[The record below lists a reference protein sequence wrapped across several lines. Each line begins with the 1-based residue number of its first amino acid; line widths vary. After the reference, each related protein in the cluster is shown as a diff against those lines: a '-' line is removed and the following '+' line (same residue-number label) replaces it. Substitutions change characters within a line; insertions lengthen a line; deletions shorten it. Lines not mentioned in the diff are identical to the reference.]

1 MTKQTLSAKKILVI
15 LSLSLFLAVS
25 SNSFAAGSGRPGM
38 TDPSVV
44 KEVDIN
50 RYAGLW
56 NEVAHSQNFFQKGCA
71 RSTAEYGVIDALSI
85 SVHNV
90 CYRSDGSTRDI
101 SGVAKVVD
109 PQEPAKLKVRFN
121 FFARG
126 DYWITHLDPQYDWAV
141 VSGPKKANLFILSR
155 RFPMDAKTLE
165 EILATLKAEGYDLST
180 LVYDQPTP

>member
-1 MTKQTLSAKKILVI
+1 MTKQPLTGKILLAI
-15 LSLSLFLAVS
+15 SSCALFLIFS
-25 SNSFAAGSGRPGM
+25 SNSFAGGSGRPGM
-38 TDPSVV
+38 TDPSVI

-56 NEVAHSQNFFQKGCA
+56 NEVAHSKNFFQRGCA

-85 SVHNV
+85 TVHNV
-90 CYRSDGSTRDI
+90 CHRKDGSTRDI

-109 PQEPAKLKVRFN
+109 PVEPAKLKVRFN

-155 RFPMDAKTLE
+155 RFPIDAKILE

-180 LVYDQPTP
+180 LVYDEPTL

>member
-1 MTKQTLSAKKILVI
+1 MMNRTLTRKT
-15 LSLSLFLAVS
+15 FLAIFSFGLLFGVV
-25 SNSFAAGSGRPGM
+25 SNSSAAGSGRPGM

-56 NEVAHSQNFFQKGCA
+56 YEVAHSKNFFQRGCA

-85 SVHNV
+85 TVHNV
-90 CYRSDGSTRDI
+90 CYNRDGSTRDI

-126 DYWITHLDPQYDWAV
+126 DYWITHLDPGYEWAV

-155 RFPMDAKTLE
+155 EFPMDAKTLD

-180 LVYDQPTP
+180 LVYDEPTL